1 MLCVTLFLKYLQLEP
16 VAHSFILFF
25 IAQYEISVVEN
36 WGQLG
41 LPLPN
46 TISKYF
52 DKLNRETNEI
62 GLTKAKIVVDEKKE
76 EK

>member
-1 MLCVTLFLKYLQLEP
+1 MRHTVFKILQLEP
-16 VAHSFILFF
+16 VAQSFILFF
-25 IAQYEISVVEN
+25 IAQHGISVVEN

-46 TISKYF
+46 MIAKYF

-62 GLTKAKIVVDEKKE
+62 DLTKVKIVVDEKKE